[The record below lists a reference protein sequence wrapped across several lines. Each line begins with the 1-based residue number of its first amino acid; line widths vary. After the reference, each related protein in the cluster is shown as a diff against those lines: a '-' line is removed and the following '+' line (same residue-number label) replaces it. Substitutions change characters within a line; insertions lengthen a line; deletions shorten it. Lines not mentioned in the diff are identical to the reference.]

1 MREARGT
8 ARGTT
13 ERGERDG
20 ERDDRERRQGRPTG
34 TTERGDRGG
43 RERRPTGT
51 ISEDRLSQRMEKVM
65 LLIIEK
71 LIIMQV
77 KWQLQRFI
85 WTWRW
90 SQQTHCKGNPQ
101 FNFHKY
107 MMRALEADFKVV
119 GIHMELISISC
130 ILFFK
135 LCILA
140 SIFLQLVSMEIRGNF
155 LVAERGWMAC
165 ILLYSICSLHCKKH
179 PDFSSRVIFL
189 FDESLTVLHHRE
201 TASACSRYE
210 LPSYILT
217 VTKLQLQ
224 YKFDSC
230 VMGKC
235 LFIIP
240 RLVIG

>member
-101 FNFHKY
+101 FNFHNWYLWK
-107 MMRALEADFKVV
+107 FV
-119 GIHMELISISC
+119 
-130 ILFFK
+130 
-135 LCILA
+135 
-140 SIFLQLVSMEIRGNF
+140 
-155 LVAERGWMAC
+155 
-165 ILLYSICSLHCKKH
+165 
-179 PDFSSRVIFL
+179 VIFL
-189 FDESLTVLHHRE
+189 LLNVAGWHAYFCIAFVPFIFSITVKQLLLAVGTRLEHIITQLDNELLRTCLH
-201 TASACSRYE
+201 

-240 RLVIG
+240 RLVIGVECLFLGTLTSMELVHL